1 MTPRAP
7 LSKALINAVQEPL
20 AFSRFIAR
28 RFSDDQCF
36 ESAGALSYT
45 TIFALVPLLTVALSI
60 FASFQEFSRFSEAV
74 TSFVFRHF
82 VPTSGEEIEAYVRD
96 FVSKASHLT
105 VFGTVALFVSGLLL
119 MTSIEH
125 SFNRIWRVV
134 TPRRALARFVV
145 FWTTLTL
152 GPLLVGAGLAVSSAL
167 LASPYLSDF
176 SYAYQLETM
185 ALAAM
190 PFLVTFAAATLS
202 YLIIPNC
209 PVRLRHALL
218 GGLFT
223 ATAFELAKI
232 GFAEFVGHFGSYR
245 QIYGAVAI
253 IPLFLLWIYVCWV
266 VALLGASLSAALGAF
281 THEANKRDL
290 PERERFPALLQML
303 AQLRTAQARGVGLS
317 IGELASTLPDVP
329 ESTIAELLR
338 LLESLNIAQRT
349 DIGSWILSRDP
360 DLVRIRELYR
370 SGAFL
375 LPLSGEHRSG
385 PRERKIDNRIDELC
399 ESAAQAAE
407 AQLDRALAQM
417 FEPVPAAKPSLEQ
430 GTRPEV
436 QTAAPPALVQAMPE
450 GDVVTERP
458 PS

>member
-1 MTPRAP
+1 MTPRTP
-7 LSKALINAVQEPL
+7 LTKVLINAVQEPL

-134 TPRRALARFVV
+134 TPRRPLARFVV

-167 LASPYLSDF
+167 MASPYLSDF

-223 ATAFELAKI
+223 ATAFEVAKI
-232 GFAEFVGHFGSYR
+232 GFAQFVGHFGSYR

-253 IPLFLLWIYVCWV
+253 IPLFLLWIYVSWV

-290 PERERFPALLQML
+290 PDRERFPALLQLL
-303 AQLRTAQARGVGLS
+303 AQLRAAQSQGVGLS
-317 IGELASTLPDVP
+317 IGDLATTLPDVP

-338 LLESLNIAQRT
+338 LLESLNTAQRT

-385 PRERKIDNRIDELC
+385 ASGDAVDDRIDQLC

-407 AQLDRALAQM
+407 AELDRALAQL
-417 FEPVPAAKPSLEQ
+417 FEPLPAANPISDQPGRFEAQ
-430 GTRPEV
+430 TPTPPATV
-436 QTAAPPALVQAMPE
+436 QTPPEAAVEA
-450 GDVVTERP
+450 ERP
-458 PS
+458 PA

>member
-1 MTPRAP
+1 MKPRRTI
-7 LSKALINAVQEPL
+7 LQALRNAIQEPL
-20 AFSRFIAR
+20 AFARFIAR

-36 ESAGALSYT
+36 EAAGALSYT

-96 FVSKASHLT
+96 FVTKASHLT
-105 VFGTVALFVSGLLL
+105 SVGTIALFVSGLLL

-134 TPRRALARFVV
+134 TPRRALARFIV

-152 GPLLVGAGLAVSSAL
+152 GPLLVGAGLAISSAL
-167 LASPYLSDF
+167 LASPYLAGF
-176 SYAYQLETM
+176 SSTYELEVT

-190 PFLVTFAAATLS
+190 PFLVTFAAAMLA

-209 PVRLRHALL
+209 PVRLRHAIL

-232 GFAEFVGHFGSYR
+232 GFAEFVGQFGSYR
-245 QIYGAVAI
+245 QIYGAVAF
-253 IPLFLLWIYVCWV
+253 IPVFLLWIYVSWV
-266 VALLGASLSAALGAF
+266 VALLGASLTAALGAF
-281 THEANKRDL
+281 VHEVNKRDL
-290 PERERFPALLQML
+290 HDRERFPAMLHLLGR
-303 AQLRTAQARGVGLS
+303 LRAAQAGGLGLS
-317 IGELASTLPDVP
+317 LGELAAALPEVP

-338 LLESLNIAQRT
+338 SLESQRIAQRS

-360 DLVRIRELYR
+360 ALVRVSELYR
-370 SGAFL
+370 AEAFL
-375 LPLSGEHRSG
+375 LPLAGEQDPG
-385 PRERKIDNRIDELC
+385 TIGNAVDTQINQLC
-399 ESAAQAAE
+399 QSAARAAE
-407 AQLDRALAQM
+407 EELDQPLTKL
-417 FEPVPAAKPSLEQ
+417 FEP
-430 GTRPEV
+430 T
-436 QTAAPPALVQAMPE
+436 ALVPDVSLPNTSGLSAPTTSANGPAGKTEGKNPE
-450 GDVVTERP
+450 QPTT
-458 PS
+458 